1 MTGLKKIGRP
11 AKNPIRNH
19 QIRFGRISDDL
30 QRVMSQFDS
39 QNDKQ
44 LIEDLLESLK
54 PKKNAAFSRK
64 RLTNIKNKKITNSQ
78 LVI

>member
-1 MTGLKKIGRP
+1 MKKKGRP

-44 LIEDLLESLK
+44 LIEDLIESLK

-64 RLTNIKNKKITNSQ
+64 KTYEYKKQKNH
-78 LVI
+78 

>member
-1 MTGLKKIGRP
+1 MNSLKKIGRP

-30 QRVMSQFDS
+30 QRVMSQFES

-44 LIEDLLESLK
+44 LIEDLLKSLE
-54 PKKNAAFSRK
+54 PKQQCS
-64 RLTNIKNKKITNSQ
+64 IQ
-78 LVI
+78 